1 MWFKNNI
8 TKIQLVGE
16 SNIRKDYKER
26 KKVIKCPNCGANMDI
41 NHSGKCDYCG
51 QTYNQE
57 DYDWVLK
64 SMESN

>member
-1 MWFKNNI
+1 MLKNQKYLSVLKMK
-8 TKIQLVGE
+8 KIIQ
-16 SNIRKDYKER
+16 
-26 KKVIKCPNCGANMDI
+26 CPNCGANMDI

-64 SMESN
+64 NIESN